1 MLGVGVTM
9 LTFSFMMVY
18 YTVVFPDP
26 LSLRNGGHAPLVR
39 ILAADGAT
47 LAERG
52 APHEY
57 VPLDK
62 MAKALPA
69 AVVATEDRR
78 FFDHYG
84 VDPVGMLRA
93 MFANLRAGRFAQGGS
108 TLTQQLAKNLFLTQD
123 RTLSRKIAEFGLAL
137 WLEVRL
143 TKPEILEL
151 YLNQVYF
158 GGGAYGVEAASER
171 YFDKPASALTIPEAA
186 LIAGLLKAPSKYSPA
201 ASPGAAR
208 ARARVVITKMFD
220 AGFISEAQQTQALAQ
235 TLVFNEQKVAKTS
248 ADAGYVID
256 YVLDQLPEMVP
267 EDQSGIVIQTTID
280 KALQRRAQDIVTQ
293 TLTQK
298 GETYGASQAALAVL
312 DGTGAIRAMVGG
324 EDYAESQFNR
334 ALKAKRQPG
343 SAFKPFIYLS
353 ALAKGMSPDSV
364 IDDAPITIGGWSPKN
379 DNGQYAGP
387 IPIRRAI
394 AQSINTVAVRLNQ
407 DIGKGTAIDLAQ
419 RLGVK
424 SELHDG
430 PSLALGT
437 SEVTLLEMAGAYAAF
452 SNGGHVVTPHVI
464 TRITTES
471 GRILF
476 AYQPPA
482 NAQPI
487 AEAGRIGALNDM
499 LNGAVVYG
507 TGKRAALSDRPAAG
521 KTGTTQDFR
530 DAWFIGY
537 TAQLTAGVW
546 VGNDNGKPMN
556 RATGG
561 SLPADIW
568 RQVMRAAHEGLPPQ
582 VLPGT
587 VASNSEIEASIWGAL
602 ATSSHLPRVV
612 EAKETL
618 PGQRAAN
625 AEPERYLPER
635 PFGSAQRSSHPRD
648 GIGDDFIEKALATT
662 PDNDKPPAHVAA
674 QDAPAAPS
682 GGYPFS
688 KWW

>member
-1 MLGVGVTM
+1 
-9 LTFSFMMVY
+9 
-18 YTVVFPDP
+18 
-26 LSLRNGGHAPLVR
+26 
-39 ILAADGAT
+39 
-47 LAERG
+47 
-52 APHEY
+52 
-57 VPLDK
+57 
-62 MAKALPA
+62 
-69 AVVATEDRR
+69 
-78 FFDHYG
+78 
-84 VDPVGMLRA
+84 
-93 MFANLRAGRFAQGGS
+93 
-108 TLTQQLAKNLFLTQD
+108 
-123 RTLSRKIAEFGLAL
+123 
-137 WLEVRL
+137 
-143 TKPEILEL
+143 
-151 YLNQVYF
+151 
-158 GGGAYGVEAASER
+158 
-171 YFDKPASALTIPEAA
+171 
-186 LIAGLLKAPSKYSPA
+186 
-201 ASPGAAR
+201 
-208 ARARVVITKMFD
+208 
-220 AGFISEAQQTQALAQ
+220 
-235 TLVFNEQKVAKTS
+235 
-248 ADAGYVID
+248 
-256 YVLDQLPEMVP
+256 
-267 EDQSGIVIQTTID
+267 
-280 KALQRRAQDIVTQ
+280 
-293 TLTQK
+293 
-298 GETYGASQAALAVL
+298 
-312 DGTGAIRAMVGG
+312 
-324 EDYAESQFNR
+324 
-334 ALKAKRQPG
+334 
-343 SAFKPFIYLS
+343 
-353 ALAKGMSPDSV
+353 
-364 IDDAPITIGGWSPKN
+364 
-379 DNGQYAGP
+379 
-387 IPIRRAI
+387 
-394 AQSINTVAVRLNQ
+394 
-407 DIGKGTAIDLAQ
+407 
-419 RLGVK
+419 
-424 SELHDG
+424 
-430 PSLALGT
+430 
-437 SEVTLLEMAGAYAAF
+437 VTLLEMAGAYAAF

-471 GRILF
+471 GRVLF

-482 NAQPI
+482 IAQPI